1 MDHVFFLYL
10 SYVFEEGM
18 VFNLDELVG
27 SILMGNDEACEIFGM
42 GKIKLKLHDGTIRN
56 LTEVRY
62 IPNLK
67 KNLISVGFLESKG
80 FKITMENGILK
91 ALYGA
96 FVALKVTLKRIMYFL
111 DGSTIVHGATTTSNI
126 TREVASNTTRLWH
139 M

>member
-42 GKIKLKLHDGTIRN
+42 GKIKLKLHDGIVLN

-62 IPNLK
+62 IPDLK
-67 KNLISVGFLESKG
+67 KNLISFGFLESKG
-80 FKITMENGILK
+80 FKIPWRMEFWK
-91 ALYGA
+91 
-96 FVALKVTLKRIMYFL
+96 FHM
-111 DGSTIVHGATTTSNI
+111 VH
-126 TREVASNTTRLWH
+126 L
-139 M
+139 